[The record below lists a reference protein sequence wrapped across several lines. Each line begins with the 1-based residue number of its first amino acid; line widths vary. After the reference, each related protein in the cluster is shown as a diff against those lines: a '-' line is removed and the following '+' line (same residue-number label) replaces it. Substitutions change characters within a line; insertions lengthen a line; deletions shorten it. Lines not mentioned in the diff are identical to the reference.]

1 MSMYCFPV
9 DLSILRDTCN
19 LCGVGLIFLG
29 SSSLGAWVVFFGSC
43 SWGWSGIIGVI
54 LSWGWGGLLE
64 VVFLGSSPL
73 EAGGGLVLLG
83 SSSLGAGVVF
93 LGSSSL
99 EVGGGLVFL
108 E

>member
-1 MSMYCFPV
+1 M
-9 DLSILRDTCN
+9 LRDTCN

-29 SSSLGAWVVFFGSC
+29 RSPPGAWGPSLGR

-64 VVFLGSSPL
+64 VVFLGSSSL